1 MRGRDRRAQTD
12 PVDPIDALVEL
23 PKYAPA
29 PPYEMRSRKKPPPT
43 KKRTT
48 LLDRLVSTAGV
59 DKVTIDLTAL
69 EADLDSLRAAD

>member
-1 MRGRDRRAQTD
+1 
-12 PVDPIDALVEL
+12 VDPIDALVEL

-29 PPYEMRSRKKPPPT
+29 EPYEARSRKTPLPT
-43 KKRTT
+43 KKRIT

-69 EADLDSLRAAD
+69 EADLDSLRTAD